1 METFENYSNLLQDFS
16 SMLDDADDHDVL
28 IQVGENQDI
37 EEFRAHSNILRARS
51 KYFKAVLSNVSND
64 LFNGKIK
71 IKKANIIPSVFK
83 IILKYAYIGEV
94 NLSVQPEKNVLEL
107 LIASDELHLKELF
120 EYAQDFL
127 IENRTSWVQ
136 HNLIH
141 VFRRVSSLSNC
152 KKLQNHCI
160 ESVSADP
167 QSFVTSKE
175 FLSLDKAILYELLER
190 NDFLI
195 EEVIVWDYL
204 IKWGIEQTPGLGNKN
219 SDRIKWNDENYEA
232 LKETL
237 SQFIPLIR
245 FSEISSVD
253 FYDKVYPFKAVIP
266 NHIYEEVFEF
276 YMKGTN
282 KFTLPPRIGTINIE
296 SKIIKPELAYI
307 IANWIEGKDAK
318 AIRRRND
325 LQYKLDLLYRSSQ
338 DGLDINILRN
348 KCEHKGPRL
357 ILIETSH
364 TCNPVNDSWDNW
376 DSWNVQPNRT
386 KNKRRS
392 PHIDTTSV
400 SNGWGRPPP
409 HPDGGGWGPANNNDG
424 WGLANNNVPV
434 NNDDDWG
441 PVNNNDS
448 WTNWST
454 TLDESSRDSSISLW
468 QTSDPPR
475 QTATDQPSL
484 DQDLTKIYGEYQSH
498 IHMHNGQ
505 RYSIENFIFSFT
517 NDDDIKNMKI
527 CRMNYDKIELNYG
540 NEFNF
545 SNVFRMN
552 GPDIGVNNSA
562 YNDKNVIN
570 PNIKMFVPKEIEVF
584 LISSK

>member
-71 IKKANIIPSVFK
+71 IKKSNIIPSVFK

-94 NLSVQPEKNVLEL
+94 NLSEQPVKNVLEL
-107 LIASDELHLKELF
+107 LIASDELHLEELF

-167 QSFVTSKE
+167 QSFITSKE
-175 FLSLDKAILYELLER
+175 FLFLDKAILYELLER

-204 IKWGIEQTPGLGNKN
+204 IKWGIEQTHGLGNKN

-325 LQYKLDLLYRSSQ
+325 LQYKLDLLYRSSR
-338 DGLDINILRN
+338 D
-348 KCEHKGPRL
+348 
-357 ILIETSH
+357 ETSH

-376 DSWNVQPNRT
+376 NSWNVQPNRT

-392 PHIDTTSV
+392 PQIDTTSV

-409 HPDGGGWGPANNNDG
+409 HPDGGGWD
-424 WGLANNNVPV
+424 LANNIPV

-441 PVNNNDS
+441 SVNNNDS

-475 QTATDQPSL
+475 QTVTDQPSL
-484 DQDLTKIYGEYQSH
+484 AQDLTKIYGEYQSH
-498 IHMHNGQ
+498 IHIHNGQ
-505 RYSIENFIFSFT
+505 RYSVENFIFSFT

-527 CRMNYDKIELNYG
+527 CRMNYDKLELNYG
-540 NEFNF
+540 NKFNF

-552 GPDIGVNNSA
+552 GSDIEVNNSA

-584 LISSK
+584 LISSKSRPQ